1 MGSCQKNVGRETLI
15 ASQFSDRSTTREA
28 MMFTATTTI
37 HPTVYVE
44 HTSTESFSHG
54 HSIPLLSHLD
64 TSNTGVLG
72 VSCLSSYL
80 TSLGVYDN
88 DSVVEYLGLGDDE
101 IVDLETAN
109 KRLWEEIDQALHIVR
124 YP

>member
-1 MGSCQKNVGRETLI
+1 M
-15 ASQFSDRSTTREA
+15 
-28 MMFTATTTI
+28 
-37 HPTVYVE
+37 
-44 HTSTESFSHG
+44 
-54 HSIPLLSHLD
+54 
-64 TSNTGVLG
+64 LG

-88 DSVVEYLGLGDDE
+88 DGVVEYLGLGDGE

-124 YP
+124 

>member
-1 MGSCQKNVGRETLI
+1 M
-15 ASQFSDRSTTREA
+15 
-28 MMFTATTTI
+28 
-37 HPTVYVE
+37 
-44 HTSTESFSHG
+44 
-54 HSIPLLSHLD
+54 
-64 TSNTGVLG
+64 LG

-124 YP
+124 LVSYTLHSVVIIIIQVSFTTGSHSYATGFCHQAAVHPQHHLAGEGQAEAGHTGGVTH